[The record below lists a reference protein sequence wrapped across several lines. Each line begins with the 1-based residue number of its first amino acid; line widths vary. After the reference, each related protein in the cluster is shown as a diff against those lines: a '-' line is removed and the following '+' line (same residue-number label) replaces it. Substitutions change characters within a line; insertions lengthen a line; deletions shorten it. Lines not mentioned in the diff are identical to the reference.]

1 MNETDAIARLELE
14 RDLDD
19 ITTAVFN
26 AVENIRWPAFE
37 PIDEF
42 ADLEGDGLE
51 RPIEDW
57 KLIRLALEKMP
68 EEAFAALCRLRGR

>member
-1 MNETDAIARLELE
+1 M

-26 AVENIRWPAFE
+26 AVENIRWPAYE
-37 PIDEF
+37 PIDNF
-42 ADLEGDGLE
+42 ADLEGEGLE

-57 KLIRLALEKMP
+57 NLIRLALEND
-68 EEAFAALCRLRGR
+68 ARRSVRGILQAERPVGQWSTARAS

>member
-1 MNETDAIARLELE
+1 M

-26 AVENIRWPAFE
+26 AVENIRWPAYE
-37 PIDEF
+37 PIDNF

-57 KLIRLALEKMP
+57 KLIRLPWRRCPKKRWRH
-68 EEAFAALCRLRGR
+68 FAG